1 MDTLL
6 SHTTALELLRSHA
19 PLRRLA
25 RFARTGA
32 EPPALPPTSEDVRS
46 IAQRFPGLTLPLHVT
61 LSNKNKRG
69 PRNLVTAHVT
79 EVPLPHDSTIVVAK
93 GIRCVSPEH
102 LVVQMASAL
111 SLLELVFLLGEML
124 GTYAICPSHEDGMLA
139 RETPLTSKERIL
151 THLDALGPARGT
163 SLVRR
168 ALSLACEG
176 SASPYETKLSMRLG
190 LKPALGG
197 YHLNVLAMNEP
208 IKVARLGSG
217 LDVGV
222 RKPDVLLGA
231 RESSAPYS
239 GVSFDYNGRVHELA
253 RSVEH
258 DIRRQNELLAIG
270 FKNYVLT
277 KALYDDL
284 DYMDDVVERARA
296 DLGLPRLHLTRDERA
311 RRRRLRFALYLELE
325 QMDGIT
331 WRGGGTSLSME
342 EVYPTLDEPVVDVV
356 PVEVYGLE

>member
-46 IAQRFPGLTLPLHVT
+46 ITQRFPGLTLPLHVT
-61 LSNKNKRG
+61 LSNKNSRG
-69 PRNLVTAHVT
+69 PRDLVTAHVT

-208 IKVARLGSG
+208 VKVARFGSG

-231 RESSAPYS
+231 CEASAPYS
-239 GVSFDYNGRVHELA
+239 GVSFDYNGRVHEIPGSLE
-253 RSVEH
+253 RDV
-258 DIRRQNELLAIG
+258 RRQNELLAIG

-284 DYMDDVVERARA
+284 DYMDDIVARARA
-296 DLGLPRLHLTRDERA
+296 DLGLPRLHLMRDESA
-311 RRRRLRFALYLELE
+311 RRRRLRLALYLELE
-325 QMDGIT
+325 RMDGVT
-331 WRGGGTSLSME
+331 WHGKESGPGAE
-342 EVYPTLDEPVVDVV
+342 EVGPAYDEPFMEVV
-356 PVEVYGLE
+356 PVEAYGLE

>member
-6 SHTTALELLRSHA
+6 SHTTALELLRSYA
-19 PLRRLA
+19 LRRRLM
-25 RFARTGA
+25 RCPRTGA
-32 EPPALPPTSEDVRS
+32 EPPALPPNREDVEL
-46 IAQRFPGLTLPLHVT
+46 IVQRLPDLTLPLHVT
-61 LSNKNKRG
+61 VNNRNHRG
-69 PRNLVTAHVT
+69 PRGVVTTHVT
-79 EVPLPHDSTIVVAK
+79 NVFLPPDSTIVIAK

-102 LVVQMASAL
+102 LVVQMAPML

-124 GTYAICPSHEDGMLA
+124 GTYAICPSHEDGMFT
-139 RETPLTSKERIL
+139 REAPLTTKERIL
-151 THLDALGPARGT
+151 AHLDALGPSRGAG
-163 SLVRR
+163 LVRR
-168 ALSLACEG
+168 ALPLACEG

-208 IKVARLGSG
+208 IKVARLGSRLG
-217 LDVGV
+217 EGV

-231 RESSAPYS
+231 CEASAPYS
-239 GVSFDYNGRVHELA
+239 GVSFDYNGRVHELLGSLE
-253 RSVEH
+253 R
-258 DIRRQNELLAIG
+258 DIRRQNELLAVG

-296 DLGLPRLHLTRDERA
+296 DLGLPRLHLTRVEKA

-331 WRGGGTSLSME
+331 WRGKESGPCAEGVGPVYE
-342 EVYPTLDEPVVDVV
+342 EPFVEVV
-356 PVEVYGLE
+356 PIEAYGLE